1 MAGAVGASSNALLR
15 RHNLAAIATLVHR
28 SGPISRAELGRLTG
42 LNRSAVANLV
52 GELSELGWVEEET
65 TASDGRIGRPSAT
78 VVPGRT
84 FAVVG
89 VHLDT
94 DAIIVGL
101 VGLHGDLL
109 RRVRFD
115 TPKPASPA
123 TVVRVVSGIVAGFRA
138 ERETHRV
145 LLGAGVAVPGLV
157 QADSG
162 FVHRA
167 PHLGWR
173 DVDLASQLSRAL
185 DLPVSVGN
193 DATLG
198 AIGESLFGAARG
210 VADVVYVTGGA
221 SGIGG
226 GVIIGGVPLQGS
238 SGFAAELGHTLV
250 AANGRLCGCGRHGCL
265 EAEVR
270 MRSLLDVLGAR
281 VLDQDEL
288 DIALGTSR
296 DPAVLGEVARQVDLL
311 AEGLSTYI
319 NLFNPTAVVLG
330 GFLGSLLTVDRERLA
345 ARVSARALSDLAR
358 GVRIERAAL
367 RSRLELVGA
376 AELPWRRA
384 LADPAAAVC
393 GTEPPPASGPGSR
406 TDALGARA

>member
-15 RHNLAAIATLVHR
+15 RTNLASLATLVHR
-28 SGPISRAELGRLTG
+28 SGPTSRAELGRLTG
-42 LNRSAVANLV
+42 LNRSAVANLI
-52 GELSELGWVEEET
+52 GELSELGWVAEET
-65 TASDGRIGRPSAT
+65 TAPDGRIGRPSAT
-78 VVPGRT
+78 VVAGDR
-84 FAVVG
+84 FAAVG

-101 VGLHGDLL
+101 VGLHGELL

-123 TVVRVVSGIVAGFRA
+123 TVVRVVTGIVEGFRS
-138 ERETHRV
+138 ERESLRTLV
-145 LLGAGVAVPGLV
+145 GAGVAVPGLV

-173 DVDLASQLSRAL
+173 DVDLASQLRRAL
-185 DLPVSVGN
+185 DLPVAVGN

-198 AIGESLFGAARG
+198 AIGESLFGAAHG

-221 SGIGG
+221 GGIGG

-250 AANGRLCGCGRHGCL
+250 VTNGRLCSCGRRGCL

-296 DPAVLGEVARQVDLL
+296 DPLVLAEVARQVDLL
-311 AEGLSTYI
+311 SEGLSTYI

-384 LADPAAAVC
+384 LADPAAVTPGAQ
-393 GTEPPPASGPGSR
+393 PPGERSPR
-406 TDALGARA
+406 EDAWGARA

>member
-28 SGPISRAELGRLTG
+28 SGPLSRAELGQRTG

-52 GELSELGWVEEET
+52 GELSGLGWVEEET
-65 TASDGRIGRPSAT
+65 TAPTGRIGRPSAT
-78 VVPGRT
+78 VVPGRA

-101 VGLHGDLL
+101 VGMNGDLL

-115 TPKPASPA
+115 TPTPA
-123 TVVRVVSGIVAGFRA
+123 TPDTVARVVSGIVDGFRS
-138 ERETHRV
+138 EKEGHRILV
-145 LLGAGVAVPGLV
+145 GAGVAVPGLV
-157 QADSG
+157 HGDSG
-162 FVHRA
+162 FVHIA

-173 DVDLASQLSRAL
+173 DVDLAKRLGRAL
-185 DLPVSVGN
+185 ALPVSVGN
-193 DATLG
+193 DASLG

-226 GVIIGGVPLQGS
+226 GVIIDGLPLRGS

-250 AANGRLCGCGRHGCL
+250 AAGGTRCGCGRHGCL

-296 DPAVLGEVARQVDLL
+296 DPAVLAEVARQVDLL
-311 AEGLSTYI
+311 AEGLSTFI
-319 NLFNPTAVVLG
+319 NLFNPTSVVLG

-384 LADPAAAVC
+384 LADPAAVGGGSPESDPVAATEAV
-393 GTEPPPASGPGSR
+393 
-406 TDALGARA
+406 DARW

>member
-15 RHNLAAIATLVHR
+15 RTNLASLATLVHR
-28 SGPISRAELGRLTG
+28 SGPTSRAELGRLTG

-52 GELSELGWVEEET
+52 GELSELGWVAEET
-65 TASDGRIGRPSAT
+65 TAPDGRIGRPSAT
-78 VVPGRT
+78 VVPGDR
-84 FAVVG
+84 FAAVG

-101 VGLHGDLL
+101 VGLHGELL

-123 TVVRVVSGIVAGFRA
+123 TVVRVVAGIVEGFRS
-138 ERETHRV
+138 ERESLRTLV
-145 LLGAGVAVPGLV
+145 GAGVAVPGLV

-173 DVDLASQLSRAL
+173 DVDLATQLSRAL
-185 DLPVSVGN
+185 DLPVAVGN

-198 AIGESLFGAARG
+198 AIGESLFGAAHG

-221 SGIGG
+221 GGIGG

-250 AANGRLCGCGRHGCL
+250 ATNGRLCGCGRRGCL

-311 AEGLSTYI
+311 SEGLSTYI

-384 LADPAAAVC
+384 LADPAAVTGGAQ
-393 GTEPPPASGPGSR
+393 PPGGSSSR
-406 TDALGARA
+406 EDALGARA